1 MFVNRPVVPH
11 GEAAAAAGRPP
22 ESQANQGLRLMEA
35 DGMEMMTMIGQ
46 EEAILL
52 PLASPSPS
60 PSLLLP
66 TPLGIK
72 GAELTSQVLAVPGR
86 VKHDTASVH
95 LALAHLALSAPAKK
109 KKQKKKE
116 ESIQNGEREVVVN
129 EDDAQQTT
137 KTTAIKV
144 A

>member
-1 MFVNRPVVPH
+1 M
-11 GEAAAAAGRPP
+11 
-22 ESQANQGLRLMEA
+22 
-35 DGMEMMTMIGQ
+35 
-46 EEAILL
+46 
-52 PLASPSPS
+52 
-60 PSLLLP
+60 LLP

-109 KKQKKKE
+109 TKKKKKKE
-116 ESIQNGEREVVVN
+116 SIVLQNGDREVVLN

-137 KTTAIKV
+137 KTTAIEV

>member
-1 MFVNRPVVPH
+1 M
-11 GEAAAAAGRPP
+11 
-22 ESQANQGLRLMEA
+22 
-35 DGMEMMTMIGQ
+35 
-46 EEAILL
+46 
-52 PLASPSPS
+52 
-60 PSLLLP
+60 LLP

-109 KKQKKKE
+109 KKQKKKK

-129 EDDAQQTT
+129 EDDAQQST
-137 KTTAIKV
+137 KTTAIEV

>member
-1 MFVNRPVVPH
+1 M
-11 GEAAAAAGRPP
+11 
-22 ESQANQGLRLMEA
+22 
-35 DGMEMMTMIGQ
+35 
-46 EEAILL
+46 
-52 PLASPSPS
+52 
-60 PSLLLP
+60 LLP

-109 KKQKKKE
+109 EKQKKKE
-116 ESIQNGEREVVVN
+116 SIRNGEREVVVN

-144 A
+144 ALN

>member
-1 MFVNRPVVPH
+1 M
-11 GEAAAAAGRPP
+11 
-22 ESQANQGLRLMEA
+22 
-35 DGMEMMTMIGQ
+35 
-46 EEAILL
+46 
-52 PLASPSPS
+52 
-60 PSLLLP
+60 LLP

-109 KKQKKKE
+109 TKKKKK

-137 KTTAIKV
+137 KTTAIEV
-144 A
+144 ALN

>member
-1 MFVNRPVVPH
+1 M
-11 GEAAAAAGRPP
+11 
-22 ESQANQGLRLMEA
+22 
-35 DGMEMMTMIGQ
+35 
-46 EEAILL
+46 
-52 PLASPSPS
+52 
-60 PSLLLP
+60 LLP

-116 ESIQNGEREVVVN
+116 SIRNGEREVVVN

-137 KTTAIKV
+137 KTTAIEV

>member
-1 MFVNRPVVPH
+1 M
-11 GEAAAAAGRPP
+11 
-22 ESQANQGLRLMEA
+22 
-35 DGMEMMTMIGQ
+35 
-46 EEAILL
+46 
-52 PLASPSPS
+52 
-60 PSLLLP
+60 LLP

-116 ESIQNGEREVVVN
+116 SIRNGEREVVVN

-144 A
+144 ALN